1 MPKKIS
7 VIISDD
13 IIRQIEDSGLT
24 QTEAVTRALDVLF
37 SEDYQRIPEYK
48 KKILEAETK
57 NLILEARLLEF
68 DTLKKALDVSQSMYT
83 KLMDQQEKHVI
94 QVQKLLNQRD
104 DEIRL
109 REDIILKKDEKIYLL
124 EEKQVNKK
132 WWKFWR

>member
-13 IIRQIEDSGLT
+13 IIRQIEDAGLT
-24 QTEAVTRALDVLF
+24 QTEAVTRALEALF
-37 SEDYQRIPEYK
+37 SEDYQKISEYK
-48 KKILEAETK
+48 KRILEAETK

-109 REDIILKKDEKIYLL
+109 REDIILKKEEKILLL
-124 EEKQVNKK
+124 EDGKKKK
-132 WWKFWR
+132 WWKIW